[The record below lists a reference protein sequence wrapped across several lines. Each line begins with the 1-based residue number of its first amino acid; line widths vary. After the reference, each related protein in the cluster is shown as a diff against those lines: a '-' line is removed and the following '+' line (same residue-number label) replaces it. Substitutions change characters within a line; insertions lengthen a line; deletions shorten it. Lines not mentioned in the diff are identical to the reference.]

1 MENICESYSFLSVIV
16 LIKYLMQL
24 IQIALPILLIF
35 FIVFDL
41 IKALIT
47 NDSNLMTKTISVI
60 GKRIFYAVLLF
71 VVPTIISLVISIL
84 DNTTNSNNTFLSCY
98 NNASMEKVESLKIQE
113 QNLKEIENKK
123 IEEERD
129 KKNLER
135 ENNLKIREEAE
146 KKNQQNNSS
155 NVDPN
160 LCGAGS
166 CTGTATFDSE
176 DLTKASNLTVSE
188 LTLTITKYAEGRDS
202 RVKNFIPLAPA
213 FIKAEKD
220 YGVNAIGIMS
230 IDAHESGWASE
241 KLARL
246 CNNLGG
252 YRGKGSRPCSV
263 SNHEGGFSGY
273 NSKEEFIDKQASKLK
288 TNYLTPGGK
297 FYNGKGLRG
306 ISQKY
311 LTGGKDHWVNNI
323 TKIGTT
329 MAKKAKEVTGR

>member
-24 IQIALPILLIF
+24 IQIALPIFLIF

-166 CTGTATFDSE
+166 CTATATFDPE
-176 DLTKASNLTVSE
+176 DLTKTSNLTVSE

>member
-24 IQIALPILLIF
+24 IQIALPIFLIF

-98 NNASMEKVESLKIQE
+98 NNASMEKVESLKIKE

-166 CTGTATFDSE
+166 CTATATFDPE
-176 DLTKASNLTVSE
+176 DLTKTSNLTVSE

>member
-166 CTGTATFDSE
+166 CTATATFDPE

-252 YRGKGSRPCSV
+252 YRGKGSRPCPV